1 MTLADLLLAWGRVG
15 LLAFGGGPSMV
26 PMMKAECVDSHG
38 WLTEAEFVEA
48 LAIGNSLPGPIAT
61 KMGAFVGNRVAG
73 PFGALVA
80 VIGVVGPTALLMVAA
95 AALLLRLRSHPAG
108 AGALAGLKPVM
119 IAMIL
124 WSALDLGPESL
135 KGGLPAVLLALAAL
149 LALSL
154 RVHPALVV
162 IGAMGLGAL
171 LLR

>member
-1 MTLADLLLAWGRVG
+1 MTLLELLLAWGRVG

-38 WLTEAEFVEA
+38 WMTEAEFVEA
-48 LAIGNSLPGPIAT
+48 LSIGNSLPGPIAT

-73 PFGALVA
+73 PLGAVVA
-80 VIGVVGPTALLMVAA
+80 VLGVVGPTALLMIAA

-124 WSALDLGPESL
+124 WSALDLGAESL
-135 KGGLPAVLLALAAL
+135 KGGLPAVLLALLAL

-154 RVHPALVV
+154 RVHPAFVV
-162 IGAMGLGAL
+162 LGAMVLGAL